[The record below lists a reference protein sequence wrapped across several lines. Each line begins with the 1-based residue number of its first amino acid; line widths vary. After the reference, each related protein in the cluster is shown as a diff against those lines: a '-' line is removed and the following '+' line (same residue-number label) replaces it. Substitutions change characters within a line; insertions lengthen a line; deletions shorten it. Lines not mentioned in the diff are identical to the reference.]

1 MPHATTSD
9 QITAAQ
15 MQAAERLSEL
25 VLLDSSTRTIEEKR
39 ELVFTLA
46 VLVADESAAM
56 H

>member
-25 VLLDSSTRTIEEKR
+25 VLLESSSRTIEEKR
-39 ELVFTLA
+39 ELVYALS
-46 VLVADESAAM
+46 VLVADESATM